1 MEIKLFFVK
10 TTLFVS
16 SKESDHTRNT
26 PKTLKKFTI
35 SEDMLTVEFLALV
48 GVLIFLLWILCK
60 KPSGLPP
67 GRWGLPLVGYIPMKS
82 KYIDDLL
89 KDFQNQYGDMYIW
102 RVGTQVLLFIHD
114 YHLVRQIFSSPDFV
128 DRPDW
133 VIFKGNEKTA
143 LGIAFSNNP
152 IWQTNRRFSIHQL
165 KDLGMGKSSLSLAV
179 QTQASKLVEAL
190 KEDAGEPAPI
200 PAALN
205 TAVVNIIWQMV
216 ANKQFEKD
224 DPRLLEFKRLIEE
237 FGTSGSAMIIPDIFP
252 WVRTILPNFLL
263 RKFLR
268 MDLFEEVL
276 EKFLAYF
283 DELIEEHREA
293 LDPDDPKDLID
304 AYLIEMDNSQNNDS
318 FRSVKD
324 LTYLIFDMFVGGSD
338 TTVNT
343 LKWIFL
349 YLADNPR
356 VQQRL
361 QEEIE
366 DALPKDTLPTM
377 DDRSKLQFTE
387 AVINE
392 ALRKSALANTGLQ
405 HVAAKDTQL
414 FGYRIPKGT
423 ICMAAVDS
431 IHHDPRYWDEPLKF
445 RPERWMDA
453 DGKVA
458 MKKEGFLPFSIGKRS
473 CIGESLA
480 RLELLIFTVAV
491 LRSFSISPPE
501 GETVDLRPDPHNQ
514 LGHDPIKQDVV
525 FTLRENEEK
534 A

>member
-1 MEIKLFFVK
+1 MK

-16 SKESDHTRNT
+16 SKESDHTRST
-26 PKTLKKFTI
+26 AKTFKKFII

-431 IHHDPRYWDEPLKF
+431 IHHDPRYWDEPLEF